1 MTVVRLQ
8 RHAPEAHNATKCAV
22 CGTTDA
28 KQVTD
33 HIQVGPPGTPIHDEG
48 VCENCGAVMDHVV
61 DKYGGDLTMMVE
73 DAQHEASEKE
83 ITIPGA
89 QPHKA
94 ARDLK
99 P

>member
-8 RHAPEAHNATKCAV
+8 RHAPEAQQATKCAV

-33 HIQVGPPGTPIHDEG
+33 HIQVGPPGTPVHDEG

-61 DKYGGDLTMMVE
+61 DKYGRDLTLMVE
-73 DAQHEASEKE
+73 DAQREASERE

-89 QPHKA
+89 QPHK
-94 ARDLK
+94 RESE
-99 P
+99 PST